1 MNISR
6 FNVDFGNSMYMNLI
20 DGYFFELPT
29 NVVEIKKEVAE
40 GKFTTQIDNPAD
52 LKDRLLISTEID
64 EVERYFLVGEIAEKE
79 VLGNNHINK
88 LHNKVESH
96 IPYVTFLAAT
106 AYYYSNYDA
115 IKKSGVKSN
124 DQNMDNHVEIEYF
137 QTMLPIWLLKKLN
150 KFSEM
155 QEKMV
160 KRFLG
165 VHTVKILTLG
175 MENEI
180 EITVKDAA
188 CRIESEVARWA
199 IKKDFELN
207 DNEEAKQF
215 KDYDVVACDL
225 GGGTDD
231 LALLP
236 AGLKAPKDR
245 DSFISNT
252 EAPFLV
258 HLERLRKDKLLEHF
272 ESVRELEKFIYTNI
286 QKTKM
291 IRTDGN
297 TGKTY
302 DLTDII
308 KNSLIEY
315 AEIKIT
321 QVENAFT
328 PPKDKVYKY
337 LYFGGVAE
345 ILKEAISEV
354 TREKY
359 NAEISEANHI
369 VAEDARMLNLYGLEV
384 LSRDEQ
390 VKREKKQLKPFR

>member
-40 GKFTTQIDNPAD
+40 GKFTSSIDDPTD
-52 LKDRLLISTEID
+52 LKDRLLISTEIN
-64 EVERYFLVGEIAEKE
+64 EEERFFLVGEIAEKE
-79 VLGNNHINK
+79 VLGNNHIKK

-106 AYYYSNYDA
+106 AYYHALKSAEKKKKEDNY
-115 IKKSGVKSN
+115 VE
-124 DQNMDNHVEIEYF
+124 DNHVEIEYF
-137 QTMLPIWLLKKLN
+137 QTMLPIWLLKRLN

-155 QEKMV
+155 QEKMAQRFIGSHQV
-160 KRFLG
+160 K
-165 VHTVKILTLG
+165 VLTLG
-175 MENEI
+175 MERDL
-180 EITVKDAA
+180 EITVKDGT

-207 DNEEAKQF
+207 DQPDAKQF
-215 KDYDVVACDL
+215 KNYDVVACDL

-245 DSFISNT
+245 DSLVSNT

-258 HLERLRKDKLLEHF
+258 HLENLRKNKLLEHF
-272 ESVRELEKFIYTNI
+272 ESVRDLEKFIYTNI

-297 TGKTY
+297 TGQKF
-302 DLTDII
+302 DLTDVI
-308 KNSLIEY
+308 KQSLIEY
-315 AEIKIT
+315 AEIKIA
-321 QVENAFT
+321 QIENAFT
-328 PPKDKVYKY
+328 PPKDKEYKY
-337 LYFGGVAE
+337 VYFGGVAE
-345 ILKEAISEV
+345 VLKEAISKV
-354 TREKY
+354 TKVRY
-359 NAEISEANHI
+359 NSEISEENHI
-369 VAEDARMLNLYGLEV
+369 VAENARLLNLYGLEV
-384 LSRDEQ
+384 LSRAEQ
-390 VKREKKQLKPFR
+390 VKRTKKEAQSI